1 MEGAFKMSGLRRWC
15 LIASI
20 SLRHVCHRH
29 GSEPIPENQCPL
41 EPLRRLDRV
50 AGKPSK
56 CYSVLTAQNPQCK
69 VRNTSLKYSLH
80 QEQRQPCRL
89 SRVGQV
95 RGIAV
100 CLASRVATELQH

>member
-69 VRNTSLKYSLH
+69 VRNTRIIGDRPVAVDFL
-80 QEQRQPCRL
+80 QTRRTVN
-89 SRVGQV
+89 R
-95 RGIAV
+95 RGGKIP
-100 CLASRVATELQH
+100 RTIEGH

>member
-69 VRNTSLKYSLH
+69 VRNTS
-80 QEQRQPCRL
+80 QRRGGFGLVLAPLGTPARALGGGRL
-89 SRVGQV
+89 R
-95 RGIAV
+95 
-100 CLASRVATELQH
+100 LL

>member
-69 VRNTSLKYSLH
+69 VRNTSQNCDLFSISWHNPAGLSGQILLPGAASL
-80 QEQRQPCRL
+80 PL
-89 SRVGQV
+89 
-95 RGIAV
+95 
-100 CLASRVATELQH
+100 

>member
-1 MEGAFKMSGLRRWC
+1 MSGLRRWC

-41 EPLRRLDRV
+41 EPLRRLDSV

-56 CYSVLTAQNPQCK
+56 CYSVLTAQNPQYK
-69 VRNTSLKYSLH
+69 VRNTSQILRVLRRYEKQVYLLMLWCLYS
-80 QEQRQPCRL
+80 P
-89 SRVGQV
+89 
-95 RGIAV
+95 
-100 CLASRVATELQH
+100 

>member
-29 GSEPIPENQCPL
+29 GSEPIPEKQCPL

-69 VRNTSLKYSLH
+69 VRNTSI
-80 QEQRQPCRL
+80 
-89 SRVGQV
+89 
-95 RGIAV
+95 RGHYLFTIV
-100 CLASRVATELQH
+100 VIQSTRPYYWRITDLMISQTLG

>member
-1 MEGAFKMSGLRRWC
+1 MSGLRRWC

-69 VRNTSLKYSLH
+69 VRNTSPSDSLI
-80 QEQRQPCRL
+80 
-89 SRVGQV
+89 SGTNVQV
-95 RGIAV
+95 HAPPAQDAAR
-100 CLASRVATELQH
+100 

>member
-69 VRNTSLKYSLH
+69 VRNTSPIERY
-80 QEQRQPCRL
+80 
-89 SRVGQV
+89 
-95 RGIAV
+95 
-100 CLASRVATELQH
+100 ASPGVASPRYLLVERCPPPGL